1 MWKTIILQ
9 IAVASA
15 LTTAAYAFQKL
26 VIDQWAE
33 EKKAAR
39 DLKYAKIRGEGAGKK
54 KKPAKRKA
62 RAAKRD
68 LRAVP

>member
-1 MWKTIILQ
+1 MWKNIVLQ
-9 IAVASA
+9 IAIASA

-33 EKKAAR
+33 EKKAERELRFAQ
-39 DLKYAKIRGEGAGKK
+39 AKK
-54 KKPAKRKA
+54 KKPASKRKP
-62 RAAKRD
+62 RGTRRD